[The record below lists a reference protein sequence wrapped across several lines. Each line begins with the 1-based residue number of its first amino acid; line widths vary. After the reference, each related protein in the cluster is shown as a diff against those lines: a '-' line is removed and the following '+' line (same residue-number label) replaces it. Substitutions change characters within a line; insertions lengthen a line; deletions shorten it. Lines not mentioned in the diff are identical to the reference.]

1 VAGFARRAVLTRRTA
16 VADWQSMELC
26 CDPELV
32 SRRLEAHKGP
42 LNAVNRDGT
51 ISERYCRRRAA
62 GVLCRAY
69 IVAGATLVC
78 GACAVC
84 LLVARRPGVV
94 ECRRGRV

>member
-1 VAGFARRAVLTRRTA
+1 
-16 VADWQSMELC
+16 MELC

-69 IVAGATLVC
+69 VCRGGYWGVRRLRGLFAGGPTA
-78 GACAVC
+78 
-84 LLVARRPGVV
+84 
-94 ECRRGRV
+94 